1 MLVTRG
7 RSRLA
12 QVLRAEGQLITI
24 ADATAAL
31 GVDRVTAAKLLARWQ
46 DQGWL
51 KRVRRGL
58 YAPVPVTALPS
69 DQVIEDPWTLVP
81 GLFDPGYV
89 GGASAAHHWG
99 LTEQLF
105 RTVFVYTARTVR
117 RSQVVI
123 QTIPFVVRHVV
134 KEKLF
139 GTRAVWRGRIKV
151 QVSDLHRTL
160 IDILDDPAMGGG
172 IRHVADCLQVYLGR
186 PEASVETLIAYA
198 DRLGN
203 GAVFKRLGFLAERSG
218 APKELVATCAA
229 RLTQGN
235 TKLDPALPSPRLLRR
250 WRLWVPDR
258 WKGAAPVHD

>member
-1 MLVTRG
+1 M
-7 RSRLA
+7 
-12 QVLRAEGQLITI
+12 
-24 ADATAAL
+24 
-31 GVDRVTAAKLLARWQ
+31 
-46 DQGWL
+46 
-51 KRVRRGL
+51 
-58 YAPVPVTALPS
+58 
-69 DQVIEDPWTLVP
+69 
-81 GLFDPGYV
+81 

-123 QTIPFVVRHVV
+123 QTIPFVIRHVV

-151 QVSDLHRTL
+151 EVSDLHRTL

-218 APKELVATCAA
+218 APKELVAACAA

-258 WKGAAPVHD
+258 WKGAAPAHD

>member
-1 MLVTRG
+1 VLVTRG

-12 QVLRAEGQLITI
+12 QVLRVEGQLITI
-24 ADATAAL
+24 TDATAAL

-69 DQVIEDPWTLVP
+69 DQVIEDPWTVVP
-81 GLFDPGYV
+81 DVFDPGYV

-105 RTVFVYTARTVR
+105 RTVFVYTARPVR

-218 APKELVATCAA
+218 APKELAAACVA

-258 WKGAAPVHD
+258 WKGEAPIHD